1 MIPKRR
7 LQSRQ
12 KEPFMELTLC
22 IIVLAAATAIL
33 LIRGILIDLS
43 LTEIEKNLAARLD
56 EETNILL
63 DIPCR
68 SRSVRRL
75 AAALNVQLRRLR
87 DERRRFQ
94 LGDRELKDAVAN
106 ISHDLRTP
114 LTAVFGYLEL
124 LKGEDLSET
133 ADRYLSQIENR
144 AEAMKQLADEL
155 LNYSVASS
163 GEPACRDLDL
173 GRALEESL
181 LSFYGAMEQ
190 RKLTPEIRIPAEPVW
205 RYLDSGDV
213 GRVFGNI
220 ISNAL
225 KYSAGDFSVCMDT
238 DGTITFSN
246 TAPQLNAV
254 AVGRL
259 FDRFYTVRDNRN
271 STGLGLSIAR
281 LLTERMGGTIAADYR
296 EGKLFLTITFP
307 ANSCKSVRF
316 QKGSGKNTLL

>member
-1 MIPKRR
+1 
-7 LQSRQ
+7 
-12 KEPFMELTLC
+12 MELILC
-22 IIVLAAATAIL
+22 IIALAAAILLL
-33 LIRGILIDLS
+33 LIRSALIDLS
-43 LTEIEKNLAARLD
+43 LKEIEKGLAARLD
-56 EETNILL
+56 EETNTLL
-63 DIPCR
+63 DIPGR

-94 LGDRELKDAVAN
+94 LGDQELKDAVTN

-114 LTAVFGYLEL
+114 LTAIFGYVEL
-124 LKGEDLSET
+124 LKRENTPET
-133 ADRYLSQIENR
+133 AARYLSQIEDR
-144 AEAMKQLADEL
+144 AEAMKQLTDEL
-155 LNYSVASS
+155 LSYSVASS
-163 GEPACRDLDL
+163 GEPARRKLDL

-190 RKLTPEIRIPAEPVW
+190 RKLTPEILIADEPVW
-205 RYLDSGDV
+205 RYLDPGEL
-213 GRVFGNI
+213 GRIFGNV

-225 KYSAGDFSVCMDT
+225 KYSAGDFSVSMDA

-259 FDRFYTVRDNRN
+259 FDRFYTVRDSQT

-281 LLTERMGGTIAADYR
+281 LLTERMGGTIGADYR
-296 EGKLFLTITFP
+296 RGKLFITVSFP
-307 ANSCKSVRF
+307 EQRP
-316 QKGSGKNTLL
+316 

>member
-1 MIPKRR
+1 M
-7 LQSRQ
+7 
-12 KEPFMELTLC
+12 EPILC
-22 IIVLAAATAIL
+22 IIALAAAILLL
-33 LIRGILIDLS
+33 LIRSVLIDLS
-43 LTEIEKNLAARLD
+43 LKEIEKGLAARLN
-56 EETNILL
+56 EETNTLL
-63 DIPCR
+63 DIPGR

-94 LGDRELKDAVAN
+94 LGDQELKDAVTN

-114 LTAVFGYLEL
+114 LTALFGYLEL
-124 LKGEDLSET
+124 LKRENTSET
-133 ADRYLSQIENR
+133 AARYLSQIEDR
-144 AEAMKQLADEL
+144 AEAMKRLTDEL
-155 LNYSVASS
+155 LSYSVASS
-163 GEPACRDLDL
+163 GEPARRKLDL

-190 RKLTPEIRIPAEPVW
+190 RKLTPEIRIADKPVW
-205 RYLDSGDV
+205 RYLNPGEL
-213 GRVFGNI
+213 GRIFGNV

-225 KYSAGDFSVCMDT
+225 KYSAGDFSVSMDV
-238 DGTITFSN
+238 DGTVTFSN

-259 FDRFYTVRDNRN
+259 FDRFYTVRDNQN

-296 EGKLFLTITFP
+296 QGKLFITVAFP
-307 ANSCKSVRF
+307 EQRP
-316 QKGSGKNTLL
+316 

>member
-1 MIPKRR
+1 
-7 LQSRQ
+7 
-12 KEPFMELTLC
+12 MELILC
-22 IIVLAAATAIL
+22 IIALAAAILLL
-33 LIRGILIDLS
+33 LIRSVLIDLS
-43 LTEIEKNLAARLD
+43 LKEIEKGLAARLN
-56 EETNILL
+56 EETNTLL
-63 DIPCR
+63 DIPGR

-94 LGDRELKDAVAN
+94 LGDQELKDAVTN

-114 LTAVFGYLEL
+114 LTALFGYLEL
-124 LKGEDLSET
+124 LKRENTSET
-133 ADRYLSQIENR
+133 AARYLSQIEDR
-144 AEAMKQLADEL
+144 AEAMKRLTDEL
-155 LNYSVASS
+155 LSYSVASS
-163 GEPACRDLDL
+163 GEPARRKLDL

-190 RKLTPEIRIPAEPVW
+190 RKLTPEIRIADKPVW
-205 RYLDSGDV
+205 RYLNPGEL
-213 GRVFGNI
+213 GRIFGNV

-225 KYSAGDFSVCMDT
+225 KYSAGDFSVSMDV
-238 DGTITFSN
+238 DGTVTFSN

-259 FDRFYTVRDNRN
+259 FDRFYTVRDNQN

-296 EGKLFLTITFP
+296 QGKLFITVAFP
-307 ANSCKSVRF
+307 EQRP
-316 QKGSGKNTLL
+316 

>member
-1 MIPKRR
+1 
-7 LQSRQ
+7 
-12 KEPFMELTLC
+12 MELILC
-22 IIVLAAATAIL
+22 IIALAAAILLL
-33 LIRGILIDLS
+33 LIRSVLIDLS
-43 LTEIEKNLAARLD
+43 LKEIEKGLAVRLD
-56 EETNILL
+56 EETNTLL
-63 DIPCR
+63 DIPGR

-94 LGDRELKDAVAN
+94 LGDQELKDAVTN

-114 LTAVFGYLEL
+114 LTALFGYLEL
-124 LKGEDLSET
+124 LKRENTSET
-133 ADRYLSQIENR
+133 AARYLSQIEDR
-144 AEAMKQLADEL
+144 AEAMKRLTDEL
-155 LNYSVASS
+155 LSYSVASS
-163 GEPACRDLDL
+163 GEPARRKLDL

-190 RKLTPEIRIPAEPVW
+190 QKLTPEIRIADKPVW
-205 RYLDSGDV
+205 RYLDPGEL
-213 GRVFGNI
+213 GRIFGNV

-225 KYSAGDFSVCMDT
+225 KYSAGDFSVSMDV
-238 DGTITFSN
+238 DGTVIFSN

-259 FDRFYTVRDNRN
+259 FDRFYTVRDNQN

-296 EGKLFLTITFP
+296 QGKLFITVAFP
-307 ANSCKSVRF
+307 EQRP
-316 QKGSGKNTLL
+316 